1 MPINTKT
8 VQDRRDVHYNSM
20 DQLLKDAEL
29 MVVGPSRTLGNWSLG
44 QILEHLAITMHKS
57 IDDFPALAPWPLRV
71 MIKLTMKQK
80 FLTQPMPAGFQIS
93 SKMEAVR
100 PKEHDAVKT
109 LSELHE
115 AIERLKQ
122 ETPQALNPGLGR
134 LTVDEWNAFHLRH
147 AELHMSFVTSE

>member
-1 MPINTKT
+1 
-8 VQDRRDVHYNSM
+8 
-20 DQLLKDAEL
+20 
-29 MVVGPSRTLGNWSLG
+29 
-44 QILEHLAITMHKS
+44 
-57 IDDFPALAPWPLRV
+57 
-71 MIKLTMKQK
+71 
-80 FLTQPMPAGFQIS
+80 MPAGFQIS
-93 SKMEAVR
+93 SKMEVVR

-109 LSELHE
+109 LSELHK